1 MVKINEA
8 VASRGAPVVPGEGLR
23 QVHREPGL
31 RLGYTVS
38 RCHKGVGGD
47 NNNKNRIGRSRGK
60 QAVLLSH
67 WPRAS

>member
-8 VASRGAPVVPGEGLR
+8 VASRGTPVIPGEGLR

-38 RCHKGVGGD
+38 RCHKGVGGQQQQ
-47 NNNKNRIGRSRGK
+47 K
-60 QAVLLSH
+60 
-67 WPRAS
+67 